1 MIEDIPPFSQCASS
15 SMCKD
20 SFAFTFAGFLS
31 PHVGATSG
39 FIQTGWPADVMC
51 TCK

>member
-1 MIEDIPPFSQCASS
+1 MIEGIPPIPQCAPS

-31 PHVGATSG
+31 PHLGATSG
-39 FIQTGWPADVMC
+39 FIQRGWPAHVMGI
-51 TCK
+51 CK